1 MQSIN
6 HSKLFKEVCEFYD
19 ILSVSKC
26 GPYFD
31 APQSLSLDTRGDN
44 PLCGRYI
51 ESYYPSKES
60 RFATSAATVITFF
73 DFDENELEHQR
84 MLRLAL
90 LKLQSTFSRRGVEVF
105 YKSKLMAYRSPFF
118 IASTKNTKY
127 CLQQYLVDLYRET
140 AGNLLELDFTKWY
153 FFEMDVD
160 RKEDGFKQYGR
171 FLFNLQDQFN
181 DSLKEQEIK
190 RRIQAMERTAKKHN
204 FSEERIQRCKQDILD
219 SIHYQERRFLEIT
232 FLEKFHLE
240 EEEFQKLKKIIN
252 DYEFSI
258 SINDTRKEYPHNR
271 IPDLS
276 LGELEGLIVI
286 K

>member
-1 MQSIN
+1 MQTLN
-6 HSKLFKEVCEFYD
+6 HSKLFEDVCEFYD
-19 ILSVSKC
+19 VLSVSKC

-31 APQSLSLDTRGDN
+31 VPQSLSLDTRDDN
-44 PLCGRYI
+44 PLCARYS
-51 ESYYPSKES
+51 ESYYPSKKS
-60 RFATSAATVITFF
+60 RFGTGATTVITFF

-90 LKLQSTFSRRGVEVF
+90 LKLQSALSRFRVEVF
-105 YKSKLMAYRSPFF
+105 YKSKLMSYRSPSF

-127 CLQQYLVDLYRET
+127 FLQQYLLDRYRET
-140 AGNLLELDFTKWY
+140 AGILLDLDFTKWY

-160 RKEDGFKQYGR
+160 RKEDGLKHYGR
-171 FLFNLQDQFN
+171 FLFYVQDQFN

-204 FSEERIQRCKQDILD
+204 FSEERIQRCKEGILD
-219 SIHYQERRFLEIT
+219 PIHYQERHFLEIT

-240 EEEFQKLKKIIN
+240 EEEFQKLKNIIN
-252 DYEFSI
+252 DYGFSI
-258 SINDTRKEYPHNR
+258 SIFDTKKEYPHSR
-271 IPDLS
+271 TPELS
-276 LGELEGLIVI
+276 LGELEELIVI